1 MNENL
6 LTITVSI
13 AERNYSMRIER
24 KNEEEVRKAAK
35 LLNETILAFK
45 KKYPAGADS
54 KISTLDYMSMA
65 AMQMA
70 MKYIHIEAQKDI
82 DVLAG
87 ELKNIDKEL
96 EDLLKTDI
104 N

>member
-1 MNENL
+1 MNEDL

-13 AERNYSMRIER
+13 AERNYPIRIER

-45 KKYPAGADS
+45 EKYPAGTDS
-54 KISTLDYMSMA
+54 KISTLDYVSMA
-65 AMQMA
+65 ALQMA
-70 MKYIHIEAQKDI
+70 VKYVHLDAHKDI
-82 DVLAG
+82 DVLAD
-87 ELKNIDKEL
+87 ELKNIDKDL
-96 EDLLKTDI
+96 ENLLKSDI